1 MLCASD
7 CKCCL
12 PLHAHAPLTGLLLQL
27 KAEKLRLDGE
37 KAERE
42 KYDAETARLIL
53 VNLLHNLS
61 DMTDDDRFSG
71 AVEALTADP

>member
-12 PLHAHAPLTGLLLQL
+12 PLHAYAPLTGLLLQL

>member
-12 PLHAHAPLTGLLLQL
+12 PLHAYAPLTGLLLQL
-27 KAEKLRLDGE
+27 KAENLRLDGE

-53 VNLLHNLS
+53 VNLLNNLS
-61 DMTDDDRFSG
+61 DMTDDDRFLG